1 MGPDGLIPDGA
12 APRVTRRPHVHP
24 GACRRR
30 ARRRHG
36 LATAIAALLESAPDA
51 LVVADPDGTIVL
63 VNAQTERLFGY
74 SRPELLGQSVEL
86 LVPERFHAAH
96 SGHRAG
102 YAADPHTR
110 PMGAGLELYG
120 RRKDETEFPVE
131 ISLSRI
137 VTADGELISSSIRD
151 ITARKRDERDALHYL
166 AVVESSSD
174 AIIGKD
180 LDGLVVSW
188 NRGAENLYGYTEVE
202 MRGGSISE
210 LVPPGHDDELPEI
223 LRRVRAGERV
233 EQYDTVRARKD
244 GTQVDVSVTV
254 SPVRDR
260 KSNLIGI
267 ATITRDISVR
277 LRYQEQLRF
286 LADHDALTATRN
298 RRRFERDVAAQ
309 VARARRYGEQ
319 AALLL
324 LDLDHF
330 KQINDNHGHKAGDRA
345 LKEIAAIL
353 RRRLRASDV
362 VARIGGDEFTVLLPY
377 AGRRAGARGRRG
389 SAPRRARVA
398 PTARRRDDAVGVG
411 QHRDRADRSRHPL
424 RADRPGRGR
433 SGDVRGQARRPARTP
448 GSA

>member
-1 MGPDGLIPDGA
+1 MEQDAVPPIA
-12 APRVTRRPHVHP
+12 ATCAPAPPATHTTAAWTRDSYR
-24 GACRRR
+24 
-30 ARRRHG
+30 
-36 LATAIAALLESAPDA
+36 ALLESAPDA
-51 LVVADPDGTIVL
+51 LVVADLGGTIVL
-63 VNAQTERLFGY
+63 VNAQTEKLFGY
-74 SRPELLGQSVEL
+74 SRPELLGQRVEL
-86 LVPERFHAAH
+86 LVPARFHAVHA
-96 SGHRAG
+96 GHRAG

-110 PMGAGLELYG
+110 PMGAGLKLFG
-120 RRKDETEFPVE
+120 RRKDATEFPVE

-151 ITARKRDERDALHYL
+151 ITARERDERDALHYL

-188 NRGAENLYGYTEVE
+188 NRGAERLYGYSEVE

-223 LRRVRAGERV
+223 LRRARAGERV

-260 KSNLIGI
+260 KGKLIGI

-324 LDLDHF
+324 LDIDAF
-330 KQINDNHGHKAGDRA
+330 KQINDTHGHKAGDRA

-353 RRRLRASDV
+353 RRRLRAGDV

-377 AGRRAGARGRRG
+377 AGAEQALAVADDLRRVVRESRMQLGDGTTLSVSVSIG
-389 SAPRRARVA
+389 VA
-398 PTARRRDDAVGVG
+398 LIDRDTPCEQTVLAE
-411 QHRDRADRSRHPL
+411 ADRSMY
-424 RADRPGRGR
+424 ADKLGGH
-433 SGDVRGQARRPARTP
+433 GIEPATT
-448 GSA
+448 

>member
-1 MGPDGLIPDGA
+1 MVSPRTEQHPVPPA
-12 APRVTRRPHVHP
+12 APTCTPEPPAKRATTAWTRDSYR
-24 GACRRR
+24 G
-30 ARRRHG
+30 
-36 LATAIAALLESAPDA
+36 LLESAPDA

-74 SRPELLGQSVEL
+74 SRPELLGQRVEL
-86 LVPERFHAAH
+86 LVPARFHAAH
-96 SGHRAG
+96 SGHRIG

-120 RRKDETEFPVE
+120 RRKDDTEFPVE

-188 NRGAENLYGYTEVE
+188 NRGAERLYGYTEVE
-202 MRGGSISE
+202 MRGGSISQ

-223 LRRVRAGERV
+223 LRRVRAGEQV
-233 EQYDTVRARKD
+233 EQYDAVRARKD

-260 KSNLIGI
+260 KGKLIGI

-324 LDLDHF
+324 LDVDRF

-362 VARIGGDEFTVLLPY
+362 IARIGGDEFTVLLPY
-377 AGRRAGARGRRG
+377 AGSEQAHAVAEDLRRVVRESRLPLGDGTTLSVSVSIGIALIDRETPCEQTVLAEADRAMYVDKLGGRRA
-389 SAPRRARVA
+389 
-398 PTARRRDDAVGVG
+398 
-411 QHRDRADRSRHPL
+411 Q
-424 RADRPGRGR
+424 
-433 SGDVRGQARRPARTP
+433 P
-448 GSA
+448 GST